1 LEHFHTEAFPDPF
14 ETVEERSGVV
24 RFLVDVF
31 ETLVLSLILFLAIN
45 AISARIRVDGYSME
59 PTLHTGEFVIVN
71 KITSKLGE
79 AKRGDIVVFH
89 YPRNPEQEY
98 IKRVVGL
105 PGDEIDIRNGEVFVN
120 GQLLDEPYI
129 KAPPAYQGSW
139 TVSQDA
145 LFVLGDNRNNS
156 SDSHNWGEVSFDLI
170 IGKAIFVYWPPTEWG
185 VIEEPFDAMAAP

>member
-1 LEHFHTEAFPDPF
+1 MEHFHTEAFPDPF
-14 ETVEERSGVV
+14 ETVDERSGFV

-71 KITSKLGE
+71 KIAYKVGE
-79 AKRGDIVVFH
+79 AERGDIVVFH

-105 PGDEIDIRNGEVFVN
+105 SGDELEVRNGQLFVN

-129 KAPPAYQGSW
+129 KTPPAYQGSW
-139 TVSQDA
+139 TVPQDA

-156 SDSHNWGEVSFDLI
+156 SDSHNWGEVPFDLI